1 MGSNKGT
8 VSVFLNFNW
17 TITYIYEEEG
27 ECLIVFLSYSS
38 YMEIPTKIT

>member
-1 MGSNKGT
+1 MGSNKGN
-8 VSVFLNFNW
+8 VGLFLNFNW
-17 TITYIYEEEG
+17 TIAYIYEEEG